1 MGFTLDCDLP
11 SELIVEKDVGG
22 HFEVWTASTK
32 ADVLETLPTG
42 SRLFKD
48 TEVRVDFKLQNNSFE
63 LANLE
68 MALFLKRNPSEK
80 LSSTGGIVIS
90 TGELKGV
97 AVHSFKLQ
105 SNSYELTKISEKQAV
120 LALRYGVGAAAST
133 VATGDYSHKAAV
145 TSITQSSD
153 PTKLSWT
160 AKYGESYVKPF
171 KP

>member
-1 MGFTLDCDLP
+1 MGFALDCDLP

-22 HFEVWTASTK
+22 HFEVWTASIKT
-32 ADVLETLPTG
+32 DVLETLPTG

-48 TEVRVDFKLQNNSFE
+48 TEVRVDFKLPNNSFE

-68 MALFLKRNPSEK
+68 MALFLKRKPLEK
-80 LSSTGGIVIS
+80 VSSTG
-90 TGELKGV
+90 EPKGLSV

-120 LALRYGVGAAAST
+120 LALRHGVGAAAST
-133 VATGDYSHKAAV
+133 VATGDFSHKAAV
-145 TSITQSSD
+145 TSITKSSD

-160 AKYGESYVKPF
+160 AKYGEIYVKRITPS
-171 KP
+171 P